1 MLLTLVYIML
11 HLRFLA
17 GIHRPDPADPDD
29 KITMKL
35 LVRLSDQQL
44 KQKFDHKKSPK
55 KHDSED
61 PG

>member
-1 MLLTLVYIML
+1 ML

>member
-1 MLLTLVYIML
+1 MLD
-11 HLRFLA
+11 LRFLA

-29 KITMKL
+29 KITTMKPL
-35 LVRLSDQQL
+35 MRFSDQQL